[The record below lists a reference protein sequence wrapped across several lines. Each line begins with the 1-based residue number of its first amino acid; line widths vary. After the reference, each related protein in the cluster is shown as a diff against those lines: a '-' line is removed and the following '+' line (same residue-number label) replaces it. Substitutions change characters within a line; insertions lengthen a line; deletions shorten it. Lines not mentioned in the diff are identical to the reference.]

1 MTRPLRRRRHAK
13 SRSHGR
19 TSGFREVPASE
30 LPVSQP
36 GFMASRRRLPRGWS
50 HPLKPGE
57 TAALLPG
64 PGSVSWNGRPQD
76 WQAPPFRR
84 VFRLERSPRSMM
96 PQPVLTVWAVPSPDR
111 AAIRARISATAVTSM
126 RAWLQ
131 AAGTAPRIWRD
142 AEHNAG
148 TAHQD
153 AALYRETGNRYG
165 AGTASAC
172 PSDRCGG
179 SAQMI
184 CQRKVLGPAVRLRAT
199 CAPHVGCTPS
209 MLLVRVSLR
218 TVKTSHSDDVDGRGC
233 GDAEPC
239 Y

>member
-36 GFMASRRRLPRGWS
+36 GFMASRRRLPRGWP
-50 HPLKPGE
+50 HPLEPGE
-57 TAALLPG
+57 IAALLPG
-64 PGSVSWNGRPQD
+64 LGSVSWNGRPQD

-84 VFRLERSPRSMM
+84 VFRLEWSPRSMM

-111 AAIRARISATAVTSM
+111 AAIRAWISATAVTSM

-131 AAGTAPRIWRD
+131 AAGTAPRTWRD

-153 AALYRETGNRYG
+153 AAPVPR
-165 AGTASAC
+165 
-172 PSDRCGG
+172 DR
-179 SAQMI
+179 
-184 CQRKVLGPAVRLRAT
+184 
-199 CAPHVGCTPS
+199 
-209 MLLVRVSLR
+209 
-218 TVKTSHSDDVDGRGC
+218 
-233 GDAEPC
+233 
-239 Y
+239 